1 MMLNQNI
8 KTVRKNKGFT
18 QEDLANRLHV
28 TRQTISKW
36 EKGYS
41 VPDADMLAKLAEE
54 MEVSVGELLGA
65 EEISSEKND
74 ALADQLARINEQLS
88 IKNPRSKRIW
98 KTVIILAI
106 VFFVV
111 IPLAVSIPGFI
122 MYSSHTG
129 ESTGDG
135 ITEWEYSLDGK
146 DYKYEIRY
154 GKNYNIV
161 SYSSDGDST
170 IDEEL
175 NLDSYTDANEVKE
188 RIESYFEDEGG
199 ELIHKETK
207 GLELKE

>member
-88 IKNPRSKRIW
+88 IKNRRSKRIW
-98 KTVIILAI
+98 KTVII
-106 VFFVV
+106 
-111 IPLAVSIPGFI
+111 
-122 MYSSHTG
+122 
-129 ESTGDG
+129 
-135 ITEWEYSLDGK
+135 
-146 DYKYEIRY
+146 
-154 GKNYNIV
+154 
-161 SYSSDGDST
+161 
-170 IDEEL
+170 
-175 NLDSYTDANEVKE
+175 
-188 RIESYFEDEGG
+188 
-199 ELIHKETK
+199 
-207 GLELKE
+207 

>member
-1 MMLNQNI
+1 M
-8 KTVRKNKGFT
+8 
-18 QEDLANRLHV
+18 

-88 IKNPRSKRIW
+88 IKNRRSKRIW
-98 KTVIILAI
+98 KTVIILAV

>member
-88 IKNPRSKRIW
+88 IKNRRSKRIW
-98 KTVIILAI
+98 KTVIILAV

-146 DYKYEIRY
+146 GYKYEIRY

>member
-74 ALADQLARINEQLS
+74 ALVDQLARINEQLS
-88 IKNPRSKRIW
+88 IKNRRSKRIW
-98 KTVIILAI
+98 KTVIILAV

-154 GKNYNIV
+154 DKNYNIV